1 MLGLNDRQRAVLA
14 DKVADMANLV
24 AAAIVIGFT
33 LGEPM
38 PSASLLLAGI
48 GTWVAVLAFAVLLT
62 REKT

>member
-14 DKVADMANLV
+14 DKVPDMANLV
-24 AAAIVIGFT
+24 TAAIVIGFT

-48 GTWVAVLAFAVLLT
+48 GAWIAALAFALLLT
-62 REKT
+62 SEET